1 MLTEHG
7 EIELRCDG
15 RSRLQ
20 LRCDGQSRFQHSKVR
35 QHEFFDAAKVIPHK
49 CVLAIDFMLRA
60 LFKNLSRA
68 TRTAKVDRSNALID

>member
-7 EIELRCDG
+7 EIE
-15 RSRLQ
+15 

-35 QHEFFDAAKVIPHK
+35 QDEFLDAAKAIPHK
-49 CVLAIDFMLRA
+49 CVLAIDFMLCA

-68 TRTAKVDRSNALID
+68 TRAAKVERSNALIN